1 MAKEV
6 LIITGKDAGATLTE
20 LSRMVA
26 LDPSTV
32 GRRYDAA
39 KQNLETNAKLAYA
52 KELVKVKYHSRIA
65 ELQV

>member
-6 LIITGKDAGATLTE
+6 LIVTGKDAGATFTE
-20 LSRMVA
+20 LSGIVT

-39 KQNLETNAKLAYA
+39 KQNLEMDPKLAYA
-52 KELVKVKYHSRIA
+52 KDLVEAKYRARIA